1 MILQA
6 NDIAGKVIVITGAG
20 RGIGRAFAEN
30 LAAQGARLVIA
41 DRDGALGEATA
52 AAITAAAASVAAGG
66 SALAVQTDIADSA
79 SVLALRDAVLAA
91 HGRVD
96 VLVNNA
102 ALMSTIERRPFWEI
116 TPEEFDRVMQVNTGG
131 TFRVS
136 AALVPVM
143 QAQGW
148 GRIINM
154 SSSTVLVGH
163 PNYLHYVGSKA
174 ALQGMTRSMARE
186 LSGSGVTVNV
196 LLPGQILTGDDANI
210 GQTEAAVAKVR
221 ERQFV
226 KRSGQTED
234 LTGLL
239 TWLIS
244 ASSDF
249 TTGQS
254 FVVDGG
260 FALM

>member
-1 MILQA
+1 MIQA
-6 NDIAGKVIVITGAG
+6 QDIAGRVAVITGAG
-20 RGIGRAFAEN
+20 RGIGRAFAET
-30 LAAQGARLVIA
+30 LAAQGASVVIA
-41 DRDGALGEATA
+41 DRDAALADECA
-52 AAITAAAASVAAGG
+52 AAIRDSGGAAMAVA
-66 SALAVQTDIADSA
+66 TDIADSA
-79 SVLALRDAVLAA
+79 SVLAMRSAVMME

-96 VLVNNA
+96 ILVNNA
-102 ALMSTIERRPFWEI
+102 ALMSALERRPFWDI
-116 TPEEFDRVMQVNTGG
+116 PPEEFDRVMQVNTGG

-136 AALVPVM
+136 ALLAPVM
-143 QAQGW
+143 RAQGW

-186 LSGSGVTVNV
+186 LAGSGVTVNA
-196 LLPGQILTGDDANI
+196 LLPGQILTGDVNI
-210 GQTEAAVAKVR
+210 GQTDEAIARVLA
-221 ERQFV
+221 RQIV
-226 KRSGQTED
+226 PRSGQTAD

-239 TWLIS
+239 VWLAS
-244 ASSDF
+244 AASDF

-254 FVVDGG
+254 FVLDGG

>member
-1 MILQA
+1 MQPMIQA
-6 NDIAGKVIVITGAG
+6 QDIAGRVAVITGAG
-20 RGIGRAFAEN
+20 RGIGRAFAET
-30 LAAQGARLVIA
+30 LAAQGASVVIA
-41 DRDGALGEATA
+41 DRDAALADECA
-52 AAITAAAASVAAGG
+52 AAIRDSGGAAMAVA
-66 SALAVQTDIADSA
+66 TDIADSA
-79 SVLALRDAVLAA
+79 SVLAMRSAVMME

-96 VLVNNA
+96 ILVNNA
-102 ALMSTIERRPFWEI
+102 ALMSALERRPFWDI
-116 TPEEFDRVMQVNTGG
+116 PPEEFDRVMQVNTGG

-136 AALVPVM
+136 ALLAPVM
-143 QAQGW
+143 RAQGW

-186 LSGSGVTVNV
+186 LAGSGVTVNA
-196 LLPGQILTGDDANI
+196 LLPGQILTGDVNI
-210 GQTEAAVAKVR
+210 GQTDEAIARVLA
-221 ERQFV
+221 RQIV
-226 KRSGQTED
+226 PRSGQTGD

-239 TWLIS
+239 VWLAS
-244 ASSDF
+244 AASDF

-254 FVVDGG
+254 FVLDGG

>member
-1 MILQA
+1 MIQA
-6 NDIAGKVIVITGAG
+6 QDIAGRVAVITGAG
-20 RGIGRAFAEN
+20 RGIGRAFAET
-30 LAAQGARLVIA
+30 LAAQGASVVIA
-41 DRDGALGEATA
+41 DRDAALADECA
-52 AAITAAAASVAAGG
+52 AAIRDSGGAAMAVA
-66 SALAVQTDIADSA
+66 TDIADSA
-79 SVLALRDAVLAA
+79 SVLAMRSAVMME

-96 VLVNNA
+96 ILVNNA
-102 ALMSTIERRPFWEI
+102 ALMSALERRPFWDI
-116 TPEEFDRVMQVNTGG
+116 PPEEFDRVMQVNTGG

-136 AALVPVM
+136 ALLAPVM
-143 QAQGW
+143 RAQGW

-186 LSGSGVTVNV
+186 LAGSGVTVNA
-196 LLPGQILTGDDANI
+196 LLPGQILTGDVNI
-210 GQTEAAVAKVR
+210 GQTDEAIARVLA
-221 ERQFV
+221 RQIV
-226 KRSGQTED
+226 PRSGQTGD

-239 TWLIS
+239 VWLAS
-244 ASSDF
+244 AASDF

-254 FVVDGG
+254 FVLDGG